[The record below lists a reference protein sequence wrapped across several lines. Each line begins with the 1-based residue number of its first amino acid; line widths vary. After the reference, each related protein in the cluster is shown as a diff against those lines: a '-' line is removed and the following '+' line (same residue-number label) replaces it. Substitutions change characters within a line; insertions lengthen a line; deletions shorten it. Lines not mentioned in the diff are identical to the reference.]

1 MLYIQLF
8 LVVLLLK
15 NLNDSK
21 PKFIICASC
30 GIEPRKCINYYTLG
44 SKAIKLSHFE
54 NQSQILLFQR
64 DNADKVS
71 QKKLVKMGLKL

>member
-21 PKFIICASC
+21 PKFIIGVSC
-30 GIEPRKCINYYTLG
+30 GIEPRKCINYYTLVI
-44 SKAIKLSHFE
+44 KAIKLSHLQ